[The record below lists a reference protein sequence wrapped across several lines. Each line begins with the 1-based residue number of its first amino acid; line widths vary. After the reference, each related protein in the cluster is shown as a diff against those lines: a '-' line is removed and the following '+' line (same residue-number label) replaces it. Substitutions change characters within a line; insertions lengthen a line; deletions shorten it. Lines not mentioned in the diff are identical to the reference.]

1 MRLIFFNH
9 KGGVSKTTTSFNLGW
24 KLAELGKRVLLVDA
38 DPQCNLTGL
47 ILQDKFEQYYIESET
62 KLNNIK
68 DGVSPAF
75 ESKPEAIS
83 AFDCYQVPKNNNLY
97 LLPGHPNL
105 TEIEPQLSF
114 AQNSNNAFSTMQN
127 LPGAFNA
134 LINLITQK
142 YDIEYIIFDVNPGL
156 GAINQNLFSISDLFL
171 IPTNPDP
178 FSLMAIKTLSTVL
191 PRWHNQSQQMNSMF
205 VNSSYPFPK
214 KDPKLGGLLIQ
225 RFNIR
230 NGKPNAPF
238 RNNMNEILAEV
249 ENTLLPALKKN
260 NMLLDAE
267 AYINSKIPDKYCIS
281 EIPDFQSLLQKAN
294 NAGVPVFSVS
304 DKEMENTGT
313 VLIQMQEKRTFFND
327 IFNEFAN
334 QIIHIKNY
342 VDSQTTV

>member
-24 KLAELGKRVLLVDA
+24 KLAELGKKVLLVDA

-47 ILQDKFEQYYIESET
+47 ILQDSFEQYYVDDAT
-62 KLNNIK
+62 KNNNLK

-83 AFDCYQVPKNNNLY
+83 AFDCYCVPKNQNLF

-114 AQNSNNAFSTMQN
+114 AQNSNNAFTTMQN
-127 LPGAFNA
+127 LPGAFNT
-134 LINLITQK
+134 LVELLVDK
-142 YDIEYIIFDVNPGL
+142 YDIEFVIFDVNPGL
-156 GAINQNLFSISDLFL
+156 GSINQNLFSISDLFM

-178 FSLMAIKTLSTVL
+178 FSLMAIKTLSSVL
-191 PRWHNQSQQMNSMF
+191 PRWNVQAQQMSNMF
-205 VNSSYPFPK
+205 ANSSYPFPSK
-214 KDPKLGGLLIQ
+214 TPKLGGLLIQ

-238 RNNMNEILAEV
+238 RNNMDEILKEV
-249 ENTLLPALKKN
+249 NETLLPALTQA
-260 NMLLDAE
+260 NMLLPQDAF
-267 AYINSKIPDKYCIS
+267 INSQIPEDYCLA

-294 NAGVPVFSVS
+294 NAGVPVFAVS
-304 DKEMENTGT
+304 DREMENTGT
-313 VLIQMQEKRTFFND
+313 VLVQMREKRTFFNE
-327 IFNEFAN
+327 IFNAFAN
-334 QIIHIKNY
+334 QIIHINEY
-342 VDSQTTV
+342 VTS

>member
-24 KLAELGKRVLLVDA
+24 KLGELGKRVLLVDA

-47 ILQDKFEQYYIESET
+47 ILRDTFEQYYTEDAT
-62 KLNNIK
+62 KKNNLM

-83 AFDCYQVPKNNNLY
+83 AFDCYQVSRNPNLY

-134 LINLITQK
+134 LITLITEK
-142 YDIEYIIFDVNPGL
+142 YGIEYIIFDVNPGL
-156 GAINQNLFSISDLFL
+156 GAINQNLFSISDLFM

-178 FSLMAIKTLSTVL
+178 FSLMAIKTLSVVL
-191 PRWHNQSQQMNSMF
+191 PRWNLQAQQMTSMF
-205 VNSSYPFPK
+205 SSSSYPFPSK
-214 KDPKLGGLLIQ
+214 QPKLGGLLIQ

-238 RNNMNEILAEV
+238 RNNMNEILGEV
-249 ENTLLPALKKN
+249 NQTLIPALKN
-260 NMLLDAE
+260 ANMLLDSA
-267 AYINSKIPDKYCIS
+267 AYLNSNVPHDYCLS

-294 NAGVPVFSVS
+294 NVGVPVFAVS
-304 DKEMENTGT
+304 DQEMDNTGP
-313 VLIQMQEKRTFFND
+313 VLIQMQKKREFFNE
-327 IFNEFAN
+327 IFNHLSNE
-334 QIIHIKNY
+334 IIHIKEY
-342 VDSQTTV
+342 VEG